1 MSESENDEQGQSNRT
16 FNKREE
22 RKHKGVITQTAA
34 WEHTNES
41 SYYSGRNAKK
51 KSSPSVLIGK
61 GHVS

>member
-1 MSESENDEQGQSNRT
+1 MMNKDKATELLIKEKNESI
-16 FNKREE
+16 
-22 RKHKGVITQTAA
+22 KGVITQTAA
-34 WEHTNES
+34 WEHINES